1 MNKAIAHSIL
11 GSLNILLVNC
21 ALSVQ
26 LISSLLEDAEEQ
38 NRDLTEKELEAI
50 LDLRIEEQKQVKEN
64 ILRSIIY

>member
-26 LISSLLEDAEEQ
+26 LISSLLEDAEE
-38 NRDLTEKELEAI
+38 
-50 LDLRIEEQKQVKEN
+50 
-64 ILRSIIY
+64 